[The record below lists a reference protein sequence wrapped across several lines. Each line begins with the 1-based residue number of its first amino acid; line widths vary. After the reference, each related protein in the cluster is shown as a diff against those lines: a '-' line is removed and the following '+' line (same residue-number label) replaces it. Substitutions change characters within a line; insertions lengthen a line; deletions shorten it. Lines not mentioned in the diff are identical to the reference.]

1 MKYLTLGALLFLARV
16 ATADVCPLTI
26 NATDDMRFEQDTLQV
41 ETRCTDVEVTLHHT
55 GKLPAQIMGHNW
67 VLTKTSDVAAVA
79 NAGMGAGRA
88 NSFQQPGDKRIIAA
102 TKIVGGGENAVVQFS
117 TAQLERGVSYSY
129 FCSAPGHFSM
139 MKGRLVLNAAS
150 TSSVAR
156 NVDRAEAPKP

>member
-55 GKLPAQIMGHNW
+55 GKLPANIMGHNW
-67 VLTKTSDVAAVA
+67 VLAKTADVAAVA
-79 NAGMGAGRA
+79 NAGMGAGLA
-88 NSFQQPGDKRIIAA
+88 NSFQRPGDARIIAA
-102 TKIVGGGENAVVQFS
+102 TKIVGGGENAVVKFS

-139 MKGRLVLNAAS
+139 MKGRLVLNAVS
-150 TSSVAR
+150 PSSVAR
-156 NVDRAEAPKP
+156 NVNSREPAKP